1 MTSSGRV
8 AERRRSSAAH
18 VRSILDNT
26 LDAVIA
32 LDGTGRVTFWNPQAE
47 ETFGIPRAAAVGR
60 ELAVLVLPEE
70 AREELRGVL
79 SSLLRA
85 GSPSDQRLELEAVH
99 AGGRRFPL
107 ELALTA

>member
-32 LDGTGRVTFWNPQAE
+32 LDGAGRVTFWNPQAE
-47 ETFGIPRAAAVGR
+47 ETFGIPRGAAVGR
-60 ELAVLVLPEE
+60 DLATLVLAEE

-79 SSLLRA
+79 ASLARA
-85 GSPSDQRLELEAVH
+85 GAAADQRLELDAVK
-99 AGGRRFPL
+99 AGGRAFPL
-107 ELALTA
+107 ELTIT